1 MKIVINDIIYFRE
14 LNEHML
20 KNLMDDFNTSQFLIV
35 KKSVIHDTF
44 NEDTA
49 GVFNLYLK
57 PVFD

>member
-44 NEDTA
+44 
-49 GVFNLYLK
+49 K
-57 PVFD
+57 